1 MKIIFNLK
9 KQRFH
14 NFIKLK
20 GRIHMKRFLSSIS
33 FTLLAVFMLS
43 ACATGTPSNEGG
55 NANGGGEG
63 NGNNSGSDDNA
74 TIAFQENI
82 QTMDPHD
89 GSSGIDISVALT
101 MYETLLTPD
110 EDGELQPLLAED
122 YEVDDESKNFTFFL
136 RDDVE
141 FTDGEKFNAEAVKAN
156 FERIIDSEG
165 SINGYKSL
173 RNVEDI
179 EVVDDYEVKITLDD
193 TNSQFLDK
201 VRSIRMASP
210 KALEDDNVDFGEESY
225 GTGPF
230 VMESWNHGESL
241 VAKKNE
247 DYWRDGYPKVD
258 QLTFKPIPEDG
269 SRIAMLKTGD
279 ADFIFPI
286 PVNDV
291 EDLQNE
297 DGVKVDL
304 KESTYVNYATINT
317 SKEPFDNEKVRQ
329 AMNYAINK
337 EDYVKVVK
345 NGYATPSDS
354 PLPSTNVF
362 YEEQEAYDYD
372 IEKAKELMA
381 EAGYEDGFSTEIWG
395 SDSSKDK
402 LGMQFIQQQL
412 EQIDIDVD
420 IKQMERGTL
429 SDEIN
434 KPETPEESE
443 VEMWYVGW
451 SSTTGDTDNAIN
463 PLFNSESFPPNGS
476 NTAYYDN
483 DKVDTLIGEALHAA
497 DEDVAADKYGELQEI
512 IMADAPWL
520 FLGVDEE
527 PTAMKENLKGAWR
540 SADGNFYLQDIEWE

>member
-1 MKIIFNLK
+1 MKTILK
-9 KQRFH
+9 
-14 NFIKLK
+14 
-20 GRIHMKRFLSSIS
+20 SIG
-33 FTLLAVFMLS
+33 FTLMAVFLLS
-43 ACATGTPSNEGG
+43 ACATGSPSNE
-55 NANGGGEG
+55 NAGASNDGANNGNGGD
-63 NGNNSGSDDNA
+63 GSDDNV
-74 TIAFQENI
+74 TVAFQENI

-122 YEVDDESKNFTFFL
+122 YEVDDDGLDYTFQL
-136 RDDVE
+136 REDVT
-141 FTDGEKFNAEAVKAN
+141 FSDGAEFNAEAVKVN
-156 FERIIDSEG
+156 FDRIIDSEG

-179 EVVDDYEVKITLDD
+179 EVTDEYEIKITLDD
-193 TNSQFLDK
+193 RNSQFLDK
-201 VRSIRMASP
+201 VSTIRLASP
-210 KALEDDNVDFGEESY
+210 EALEDEDVDFGEESY
-225 GTGPF
+225 GTGQF
-230 VMESWNHGESL
+230 VMETWNHGESL
-241 VAKKNE
+241 VATKNE
-247 DYWRDGYPKVD
+247 DYWQDDYPKVD

-269 SRIAMLKTGD
+269 SRIAMLKTGE

-291 EDLQNE
+291 DDLKDE
-297 DGVKVDL
+297 DGIEVET

-317 SKEPFDNEKVRQ
+317 SKEPFDDEKVRK

-337 EDYVKVVK
+337 DDFIKVVK
-345 NGYATPSDS
+345 NGYATASDS
-354 PLPSTNVF
+354 PLPSSNVF

-372 IEKAKELMA
+372 IDKAKELMA

-429 SDEIN
+429 DDEIN
-434 KPETPEESE
+434 KPETAEEAE

-451 SSTTGDTDNAIN
+451 SSTVGDTDNAIN
-463 PLFNSESFPPNGS
+463 PLFSSDSFPSNGS
-476 NTAYYDN
+476 NTAYYED
-483 DKVDTLIGEALHAA
+483 DHVDSLIEEALHAKDD
-497 DEDVAADKYGELQEI
+497 DEAADKYGELQEI
-512 IMADAPWL
+512 IMEDAPWL

-527 PTAMKENLKGAWR
+527 PTAMKEGLKGAWR
-540 SADGNFYLQDIEWE
+540 SADGNFYLQDVEWE